1 MPPQRV
7 LIVDDDP
14 EIRESMR
21 MVLEDE
27 GYQVREASDGVAAL
41 DELHRDRSPWV
52 VLLDLMMPRMNGWEF
67 LGAAARDPKVGPI
80 EIVIVSAHPPTQN
93 PEGVRGVLRKPY
105 SVDKLL
111 DAVES
116 CAS

>member
-1 MPPQRV
+1 MNPPRV

-27 GYQVREASDGVAAL
+27 GYHVREAADGVAAL
-41 DELHRDRSPWV
+41 DELHRDQQPCV

-67 LGAAARDPKVGPI
+67 LGAAASDP
-80 EIVIVSAHPPTQN
+80 
-93 PEGVRGVLRKPY
+93 
-105 SVDKLL
+105 
-111 DAVES
+111 
-116 CAS
+116 